1 MALFPWRCL
10 NPARPYTRINPMR
23 WSPGG
28 RSRNLE
34 DRRGGGAGGMGGG
47 GFRGGGMK
55 LGVGG
60 MLVLIVLSYVFKTDL
75 VTPITGGSG
84 LGAPMP
90 AAEQAPLN
98 DPAEERLVQF
108 VSVVLDSA
116 QSTWTRQMSQ
126 YRPARLVLFRD
137 VTPTACGTGQSA
149 SGPFYCPGD
158 EKVYIDLAFFDQLHR
173 QFGAPG
179 DFAQAYVIA
188 HEIGHHVQNV
198 LGTEQQVRR
207 LQQQNP
213 RAKNALSVAMEL
225 QADCYAGVWAHDA
238 ARARMLEAGDLEEGL
253 GAAAA
258 VGDDRLQQ
266 MAGGRVQRES
276 FTHGSSADRQQ
287 WFRRGFEQGNPG
299 ACDTFAAMR

>member
-1 MALFPWRCL
+1 
-10 NPARPYTRINPMR
+10 
-23 WSPGG
+23 
-28 RSRNLE
+28 
-34 DRRGGGAGGMGGG
+34 MGDG
-47 GFRGGGMK
+47 GFRGGGGGMK

-75 VTPITGGSG
+75 VTPITGGGG

-90 AAEQAPLN
+90 ATQQAPLN
-98 DPAEERLVQF
+98 DPAEETMVDF
-108 VSVVLDSA
+108 VGVVLDSSQA
-116 QSTWTRQMSQ
+116 TWERQISQ

-137 VTPTACGTGQSA
+137 ATPTACGTGQSA

-158 EKVYIDLAFFDQLHR
+158 EKVYIDLAFFDQLDR

-198 LGTEQQVRR
+198 LGTERQVRR
-207 LQQQNP
+207 LQGQNP
-213 RAKNALSVAMEL
+213 GAKNALSVAMEL

-238 ARARMLEAGDLEEGL
+238 AQARMLETGDIEEGL

-276 FTHGSSADRQQ
+276 FTHGSSAERQQ
-287 WFRRGFEQGNPG
+287 WFRRGFERGDPN